1 MNGETNFALIFTKV
15 DQLSSIA
22 SDYTKLEKEKV
33 DLIAA
38 HTKELS
44 SLKEQ
49 LNNKEIHIDLMRK
62 KMVDLEE
69 GKFGKSE
76 LKIDSESQL
85 FNIKKLKVKI
95 EKLNSRIDVL
105 NAENVQLKSQFLD
118 VSSLQAINLE
128 QSVEKSKLFKQ
139 INELNSLNKSQIIKI
154 SELKDEI
161 DNLNSEVAKTSTSS
175 NKSIHALSTE
185 LRSYKQEL
193 EKSRNREK
201 ELLEFRDSVAKK
213 IGLEVQTLN
222 LADYEI
228 ISKIEKS
235 LRPTYVHAGVCVPV
249 AENYELKSHT
259 PECNR
264 CHCVK

>member
-1 MNGETNFALIFTKV
+1 MKKLLKMNGETNFALIFTKV

-33 DLIAA
+33 DLIAS

-105 NAENVQLKSQFLD
+105 NAENVQLKSQLLD
-118 VSSLQAINLE
+118 VSSLQV
-128 QSVEKSKLFKQ
+128 SRSLFC
-139 INELNSLNKSQIIKI
+139 
-154 SELKDEI
+154 
-161 DNLNSEVAKTSTSS
+161 
-175 NKSIHALSTE
+175 
-185 LRSYKQEL
+185 LR
-193 EKSRNREK
+193 
-201 ELLEFRDSVAKK
+201 
-213 IGLEVQTLN
+213 
-222 LADYEI
+222 
-228 ISKIEKS
+228 
-235 LRPTYVHAGVCVPV
+235 
-249 AENYELKSHT
+249 
-259 PECNR
+259 
-264 CHCVK
+264 

>member
-33 DLIAA
+33 DLIAS

-105 NAENVQLKSQFLD
+105 NAENVQLKSQLLD
-118 VSSLQAINLE
+118 VSSLQV
-128 QSVEKSKLFKQ
+128 SRSLFC
-139 INELNSLNKSQIIKI
+139 
-154 SELKDEI
+154 
-161 DNLNSEVAKTSTSS
+161 
-175 NKSIHALSTE
+175 
-185 LRSYKQEL
+185 LR
-193 EKSRNREK
+193 
-201 ELLEFRDSVAKK
+201 
-213 IGLEVQTLN
+213 
-222 LADYEI
+222 
-228 ISKIEKS
+228 
-235 LRPTYVHAGVCVPV
+235 
-249 AENYELKSHT
+249 
-259 PECNR
+259 
-264 CHCVK
+264 

>member
-118 VSSLQAINLE
+118 VSSLQV
-128 QSVEKSKLFKQ
+128 SRSLFC
-139 INELNSLNKSQIIKI
+139 
-154 SELKDEI
+154 
-161 DNLNSEVAKTSTSS
+161 
-175 NKSIHALSTE
+175 
-185 LRSYKQEL
+185 LR
-193 EKSRNREK
+193 
-201 ELLEFRDSVAKK
+201 
-213 IGLEVQTLN
+213 
-222 LADYEI
+222 
-228 ISKIEKS
+228 
-235 LRPTYVHAGVCVPV
+235 
-249 AENYELKSHT
+249 
-259 PECNR
+259 
-264 CHCVK
+264 

>member
-1 MNGETNFALIFTKV
+1 MKKLLKMNGETNFALIFTKV

-105 NAENVQLKSQFLD
+105 NAENVQLKSQLLD
-118 VSSLQAINLE
+118 VSSLQV
-128 QSVEKSKLFKQ
+128 SRSLFC
-139 INELNSLNKSQIIKI
+139 
-154 SELKDEI
+154 
-161 DNLNSEVAKTSTSS
+161 
-175 NKSIHALSTE
+175 
-185 LRSYKQEL
+185 LR
-193 EKSRNREK
+193 
-201 ELLEFRDSVAKK
+201 
-213 IGLEVQTLN
+213 
-222 LADYEI
+222 
-228 ISKIEKS
+228 
-235 LRPTYVHAGVCVPV
+235 
-249 AENYELKSHT
+249 
-259 PECNR
+259 
-264 CHCVK
+264 

>member
-105 NAENVQLKSQFLD
+105 NAENVQLKSQLLD
-118 VSSLQAINLE
+118 VSSLQV
-128 QSVEKSKLFKQ
+128 SRSLFC
-139 INELNSLNKSQIIKI
+139 
-154 SELKDEI
+154 
-161 DNLNSEVAKTSTSS
+161 
-175 NKSIHALSTE
+175 
-185 LRSYKQEL
+185 LR
-193 EKSRNREK
+193 
-201 ELLEFRDSVAKK
+201 
-213 IGLEVQTLN
+213 
-222 LADYEI
+222 
-228 ISKIEKS
+228 
-235 LRPTYVHAGVCVPV
+235 
-249 AENYELKSHT
+249 
-259 PECNR
+259 
-264 CHCVK
+264 